1 VTALL
6 LVLRLLVLVLYAIS
20 FGNYLSYFKDKKD
33 ALAGKIRLWALAAGG
48 AHSLYLVLLG
58 ISLEHIPV
66 GDVFQ
71 VLTTC
76 AWLFMVVYLILEIR
90 LKEMT
95 MGVFF
100 VPIVFVLHLIS
111 SLFIDTDKPLAD
123 VLTNVFFEIHVA
135 VMISAYAAFAI
146 SFISS
151 VMYLLLSREMQ
162 SKKLGI
168 FFERLPSLG
177 FFDRLSNHA
186 VNIGLTLVTA
196 GFLMGVYL
204 GLNVWEGRWTLDPKL
219 LAVLISWGIYLVHF
233 VTRKSIG
240 WQGRRAA
247 IVSVIGFNWLLFSF
261 IIVSIFFSTFHNF
274 Q

>member
-1 VTALL
+1 MTVLL
-6 LVLRLLVLVLYAIS
+6 LILRWLVLVLYLVS
-20 FGNYLSYFKDKKD
+20 FGNYLSYFKNKAD
-33 ALAGKIRLWALAAGG
+33 ALTGKIRLWALAAGFV
-48 AHSLYLVLLG
+48 HSLYLVLLG
-58 ISLEHIPV
+58 TSLEHIPV

-76 AWLFMVVYLILEIR
+76 AWLFMLVYLMLEIR

-111 SLFIDTDKPLAD
+111 TLFIDPDKPLAD
-123 VLTNVFFEIHVA
+123 VLTNVVFEIHVA
-135 VMISAYAAFAI
+135 VMISGYAAFAI

-168 FFERLPSLG
+168 FFERLPSLV

-196 GFLMGVYL
+196 GFLMGIYL
-204 GLNVWEGRWTLDPKL
+204 GINVWEGRWTLDPKL
-219 LAVLISWGIYLVHF
+219 LAVLISWGIYFVHF

-261 IIVSIFFSTFHNF
+261 IIVSLFFSTFHNF